1 MAMIFCTWQ
10 TVEKVI
16 EYREQLFIVFV
27 DLRNAY
33 DSVPREAMWHVLEKY
48 GFSVEMINI
57 VRSFNEGVSA

>member
-16 EYREQLFIVFV
+16 EHREQLFRVFV

-33 DSVPREAMWHVLEKY
+33 DSVPREAM
-48 GFSVEMINI
+48 
-57 VRSFNEGVSA
+57 